1 VLSDMLQQPGGSV
14 TMSKREYLECVLRL
28 LTPEQILL
36 SASSPTPYMLPIHI
50 KLHFVALRRLGHEVQ
65 K

>member
-1 VLSDMLQQPGGSV
+1 
-14 TMSKREYLECVLRL
+14 MSKREYLECVLRL

-36 SASSPTPYMLPIHI
+36 SASSPTPHMSSIHI
-50 KLHFVALRRLGHEVQ
+50 KLHYVALRRLGHEVQ